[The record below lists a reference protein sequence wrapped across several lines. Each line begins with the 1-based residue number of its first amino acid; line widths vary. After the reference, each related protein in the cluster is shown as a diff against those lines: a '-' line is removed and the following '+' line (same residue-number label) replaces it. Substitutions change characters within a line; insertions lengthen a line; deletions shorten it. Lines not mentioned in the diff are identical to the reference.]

1 ESSSR
6 MKKRIVLGLFL
17 IYLGWQGWLSIAAPA
32 KIAPGLDAERVNVL
46 VTLPFPPERFH
57 VLVFQ
62 RYGRVSGT
70 QDNSIEVRGVRRED
84 LRAVARHY
92 WVTKVEPLGGERA
105 CGGRCSCFACSL
117 SRHRPS
123 SRRRT

>member
-1 ESSSR
+1 
-6 MKKRIVLGLFL
+6 MKALGAALRSPRGRI
-17 IYLGWQGWLSIAAPA
+17 IAALILAYAAWQVWLTLQAPG
-32 KIAPGLDAERVNVL
+32 KIAPGFPPDRERVNIL

-70 QDNSIEVRGVRRED
+70 DGNTVEVRGVNRAQ

-92 WVTKVEPLGGERA
+92 WVKRVEPLPMGG
-105 CGGRCSCFACSL
+105 
-117 SRHRPS
+117 
-123 SRRRT
+123 

>member
-1 ESSSR
+1 

-17 IYLGWQGWLSIAAPA
+17 IYLGWQGWLSFAASY
-32 KIAPGLDAERVNVL
+32 KISSGFAEAERVNVL

-70 QDNSIEVRGVRRED
+70 QDHSIEVRGVRRED

-92 WVTKVEPLGGERA
+92 WVTKVEPLGGER
-105 CGGRCSCFACSL
+105 S
-117 SRHRPS
+117 
-123 SRRRT
+123 

>member
-1 ESSSR
+1 

-70 QDNSIEVRGVRRED
+70 QDNSIEVRCVRRED

-92 WVTKVEPLGGERA
+92 WVTKVEPLGGER
-105 CGGRCSCFACSL
+105 S
-117 SRHRPS
+117 
-123 SRRRT
+123 